1 MHNKHFAL
9 ILLLLLLP
17 VCNKVVQ
24 IAMGVG
30 IQSQKSKKQKTVLQ
44 KGLPQRGKRPAD
56 PAEAEAAVNPEV
68 AVLQKDPLR
77 GKVREVIPDANL
89 IRAMKW

>member
-1 MHNKHFAL
+1 
-9 ILLLLLLP
+9 
-17 VCNKVVQ
+17 
-24 IAMGVG
+24 MGVG

-44 KGLPQRGKRPAD
+44 KYTPQRGKRPAED
-56 PAEAEAAVNPEV
+56 AEAEAPPHGLT
-68 AVLQKDPLR
+68 VLQKDPLR